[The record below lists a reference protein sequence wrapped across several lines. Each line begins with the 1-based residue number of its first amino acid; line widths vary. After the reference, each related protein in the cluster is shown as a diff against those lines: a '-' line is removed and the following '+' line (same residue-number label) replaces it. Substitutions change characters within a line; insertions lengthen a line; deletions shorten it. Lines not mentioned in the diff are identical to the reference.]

1 MRFLKHF
8 AVILIT
14 IFMVCNISFAVNA
27 DGYTSKES
35 STKQPL
41 TPVGNVRLE
50 DDIQTTES
58 TEKQFIT
65 VVTKNGNYFY
75 IIIDRDNEGKEN
87 VHFLNQVDESDL
99 MAILEE
105 DDSSVTYK
113 NCICPVKCSIGKV
126 DTVCPVCILKM
137 ESCQGIEKTDTLET
151 EAETRDRDTDKSGRI
166 ILILLLTGS
175 IGGIGYFLYRKL
187 KKQKENDNF
196 SVPDEFF
203 MYDDD
208 EDEAYTDALEE
219 FSKEKTED
227 EL

>member
-1 MRFLKHF
+1 MRFLKF
-8 AVILIT
+8 FVVMLIT
-14 IFMVCNISFAVNA
+14 LFMVCNISFAVNA

-41 TPVGNVRLE
+41 TPAGNVRLE

-87 VHFLNQVDESDL
+87 VHFLNQVDESDI

-105 DDSSVTYK
+105 DDSSITYK

-137 ESCQGIEKTDTLET
+137 ESCQGIEKTDTQEPET
-151 EAETRDRDTDKSGRI
+151 KDRNMDKSGRI

-175 IGGIGYFLYRKL
+175 IGGAGYFLYRKL
-187 KKQKENDNF
+187 KKQKENNNF

-219 FSKEKTED
+219 FSKEKMED

>member
-1 MRFLKHF
+1 MRFLKF
-8 AVILIT
+8 FVVMLIT
-14 IFMVCNISFAVNA
+14 LFMVCNISFAVNA

-41 TPVGNVRLE
+41 TPAGNVRLE

-99 MAILEE
+99 MAILEK

-113 NCICPVKCSIGKV
+113 NCICPVKCSVGKV

-137 ESCQGIEKTDTLET
+137 ESCQGIEKTDTQEPET
-151 EAETRDRDTDKSGRI
+151 KDRNTDKSGRI
-166 ILILLLTGS
+166 ILILILTGS
-175 IGGIGYFLYRKL
+175 IGGAGYFLYRKL
-187 KKQKENDNF
+187 KKQKENNNF

-219 FSKEKTED
+219 FSKEKMED

>member
-1 MRFLKHF
+1 MRFLKYF
-8 AVILIT
+8 AAILIS

-41 TPVGNVRLE
+41 TPVGNIRLE
-50 DDIQTTES
+50 NDIQTTES

-65 VVTKNGNYFY
+65 EVTKNGNYFY

-113 NCICPVKCSIGKV
+113 NCICPVKCSIGNV

-137 ESCQGIEKTDTLET
+137 ESCQGIEKTDTQELEIK
-151 EAETRDRDTDKSGRI
+151 DRNSDKRGRI

-175 IGGIGYFLYRKL
+175 IGGAGYFLYRKL

>member
-1 MRFLKHF
+1 MRFLKF
-8 AVILIT
+8 FVVMLIT
-14 IFMVCNISFAVNA
+14 LFMICNISFAVNA
-27 DGYTSKES
+27 DGYISKES
-35 STKQPL
+35 STKPF
-41 TPVGNVRLE
+41 TPTGNVCLE

-58 TEKQFIT
+58 NTKQFIT

-75 IIIDRDNEGKEN
+75 IIIDRDSEGKEN

-113 NCICPVKCSIGKV
+113 NCICPVKCSIGNV

-137 ESCQGIEKTDTLET
+137 ENCQGTEKTDTQEPET
-151 EAETRDRDTDKSGRI
+151 KDSNTNNSGRI

-175 IGGIGYFLYRKL
+175 VGGIGYFLCKKL
-187 KKQKENDNF
+187 KKQKENNNF

>member
-1 MRFLKHF
+1 MRFLKF
-8 AVILIT
+8 FVVMLIT
-14 IFMVCNISFAVNA
+14 LFMVCNISFAVNA

-41 TPVGNVRLE
+41 TPAGNVRLE

-87 VHFLNQVDESDL
+87 VHFLNQVDESDI

-105 DDSSVTYK
+105 DDSSITYK

-137 ESCQGIEKTDTLET
+137 ESCQGIEKTDTQEPET
-151 EAETRDRDTDKSGRI
+151 KDRNMDKSGRI

-175 IGGIGYFLYRKL
+175 IGGAGYFLYRKL
-187 KKQKENDNF
+187 KKQKENNNF

>member
-1 MRFLKHF
+1 MRFLKF
-8 AVILIT
+8 FVVMLIIL
-14 IFMVCNISFAVNA
+14 FMVCNISFAVNA

-41 TPVGNVRLE
+41 TPAGNVRLE

-87 VHFLNQVDESDL
+87 VHFLNQVDESDI

-105 DDSSVTYK
+105 DDSSITYK

-137 ESCQGIEKTDTLET
+137 ESCQGIEKTDTQEPET
-151 EAETRDRDTDKSGRI
+151 KDRNMDKSGRI

-175 IGGIGYFLYRKL
+175 IGGAGYFLYRKL
-187 KKQKENDNF
+187 KKQKENNNF

-219 FSKEKTED
+219 FSKEKMED